1 MRNNDPDPRETAYQM
16 YAGGQPAGV
25 TIAYL
30 GIDARTYERWRS
42 DGGWVARRAAERG
55 QMMQAQRAASDDK
68 LAASAPDLVEQAI
81 AIATRPSEGLKPAE
95 LRAKV
100 DMLKYLLGSLGWSPA
115 AAADRIRAIARG
127 DAALEEAL
135 PFDADTA
142 AHDLNLALGYGD
154 DDDDDD
160 EP

>member
-1 MRNNDPDPRETAYQM
+1 MSEELTDRKETAYQM

-42 DGGWVARRAAERG
+42 DGGWVARRAAERSEV
-55 QMMQAQRAASDDK
+55 MQLKRAMSDDS
-68 LAASAPDLVEQAI
+68 LADAAPEMMRKAI
-81 AIATRPSEGLKPAE
+81 TLATREATSAAE
-95 LRAKV
+95 LRVQA
-100 DMLKYLLGSLGWSPA
+100 DLLKYLLGSLGWSPA
-115 AAADRIRAIARG
+115 AAADRIKAIARG
-127 DAALEEAL
+127 DAAIEEAL

-142 AHDLNLALGYGD
+142 ARDLNLALGYGD
-154 DDDDDD
+154 DEEED